1 MEKFKEVDQL
11 KRKLDS
17 YRPIPAEKILAV
29 QQKFR
34 IDWTYHSRSIE
45 GATLTLSETAFFLT
59 EGLTSKGK
67 PLAEYLETTNHMEA
81 ISYLENLVKGDT
93 ELTERVVKDLH
104 AILFEGID
112 HMYIG
117 STRKKLEPGNYK
129 YDNNHVLLPDGS
141 IHHFTDHLQVPGE
154 MESLINWY
162 EVSESKLHPIET
174 AAIFHHRLTA
184 IHPFTD
190 GNGRVAR
197 LAMNLILL
205 KKGYTPAII
214 KNEERE
220 DYYNTLRAAD
230 GGDDAPFISLA
241 EKEVT
246 NTMTIMIN
254 VIEGKDAYSVKDLR
268 RRLDHFSR
276 NLDSLEKDVGKY
288 SKDIEEE
295 RLRTLHEIPRRVE
308 KLASDLISDHATDK
322 FELEL
327 IHKNRI
333 QRAPTPVL
341 FYQMVKDNTN
351 FQMLFDSVEVRDIL
365 RDLFDGDTRLQNEV
379 DSIFQYSDCAYVQR
393 KIRQLARDSDDVL
406 TPLDSLFEGSPKP
419 PWVVFVDLLTEQGT
433 CVGLFLKA
441 RRKYVPN
448 AKLLFVAMPT
458 RFTVVL
464 SSYCVIGV
472 LDHDTEKYY
481 SVPNSLKCTMGSTV
495 LADWTQREIDDFFTD
510 SCRTFLDLVERE
522 TGLRREQ
529 IEEEVKT
536 HKPSTH

>member
-1 MEKFKEVDQL
+1 MEKFKEIDQL

-45 GATLTLSETAFFLT
+45 GATLTLSETAFFIT
-59 EGLTSKGK
+59 QGMTSRGK
-67 PLAEYLETTNHMEA
+67 PLAEYLETQNHMEA
-81 ISYLENLVKGDT
+81 ISYLEDLVKGDI

-154 MESLINWY
+154 MESLISWY
-162 EVSESKLHPIET
+162 EGNEGKLHPIAT

-230 GGDDAPFISLA
+230 GGDDAPFISLV

-246 NTMTIMIN
+246 NTMVTMIN

-276 NLDSLEKDVGKY
+276 NLESLEKDVGKY
-288 SKDIEEE
+288 SKDIEQE
-295 RLRTLHEIPRRVE
+295 RHKTLEEIPRRVE
-308 KLASDLISDHATDK
+308 KLASDLISDRAIDK
-322 FELEL
+322 FEFEV
-327 IHKNRI
+327 ITRMRI
-333 QRAPTPVL
+333 QNAPTPVL
-341 FYQMVKDNTN
+341 FYQMVRERTN
-351 FQMLFDSVEVRDIL
+351 FQVLFDAIEL
-365 RDLFDGDTRLQNEV
+365 RA
-379 DSIFQYSDCAYVQR
+379 IFQGFFEGNRTLQKNVDASFNNPDYTRSRLSSLVQGSPEALR
-393 KIRQLARDSDDVL
+393 A
-406 TPLDSLFEGSPKP
+406 LDTLFEGSPKHP
-419 PWVVFVDLLTEQGT
+419 LTIFVDQLTDQGS
-433 CVGLFLKA
+433 CVGLFLRA
-441 RRKYVPN
+441 RRKYVPS
-448 AKLLFVAMPT
+448 AKLIFVAMPT
-458 RFTVVL
+458 RFAVL
-464 SSYCVIGV
+464 LFSYSVIG
-472 LDHDTEKYY
+472 LLEQDTENYY
-481 SVPNSLKCTMGSTV
+481 SVPNSLKYMMGSTV
-495 LADWTQREIDDFFTD
+495 LGDWSQREIDDFFTE
-510 SCRTFLDLVERE
+510 SCRSFLDFVESE
-522 TGLRREQ
+522 TEQRRQQ

-536 HKPSTH
+536 HKPSRP